1 MRPSLS
7 LPSPVCMP
15 PTTACCLLPRSSC
28 ACTVVVFTLSPRGP
42 PAATP
47 NTASGTPCGSTTGTA
62 AGATTGT
69 AAGAGSRAGAP
80 SSSSAVES
88 SYAAAQ
94 ALLPAFASGS
104 SGSSGSSYPPTLHEA
119 SGAAAQGAAFA
130 ASSAATAAA
139 AASAAAASPPLP
151 RSGAAAWPPAAVA
164 DLSATVDAVV
174 RFDRLDEGA
183 VRQAAALQ
191 LRELSEQLAGSWGL
205 QGLSWD
211 DAALAWLAARGWV
224 EGQGLKPLPALLRQQ
239 VLGPVA
245 DALLAEAGQ
254 QGLQGRAVRLTVR
267 GGQLMVQLAP
277 AADL

>member
-1 MRPSLS
+1 MWPLLS
-7 LPSPVCMP
+7 LPSPACMP
-15 PTTACCLLPRSSC
+15 PTTVCWLLPWSSC
-28 ACTVVVFTLSPRGP
+28 ACTVVVFTLSSRGP
-42 PAATP
+42 PAAAQST
-47 NTASGTPCGSTTGTA
+47 TASGTAPGATS
-62 AGATTGT
+62 GATTGT
-69 AAGAGSRAGAP
+69 AAGAGASTAAP

-94 ALLPAFASGS
+94 ASLPAATSGT
-104 SGSSGSSYPPTLHEA
+104 SGSSYAPTLHET

-130 ASSAATAAA
+130 ASS
-139 AASAAAASPPLP
+139 SAAAASSAAAVAAAASPSS

-205 QGLSWD
+205 QGLAWD

-254 QGLQGRAVRLTVR
+254 QGLQGRAVRLTVQ

-277 AADL
+277 ADAADH